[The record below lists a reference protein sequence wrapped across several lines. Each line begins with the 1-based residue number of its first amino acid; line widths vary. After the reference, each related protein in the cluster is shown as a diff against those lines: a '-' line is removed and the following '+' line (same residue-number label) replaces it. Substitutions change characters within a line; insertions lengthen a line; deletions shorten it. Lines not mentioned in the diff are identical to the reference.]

1 VICQFKKTF
10 LRDLAELP
18 AAYRK
23 RIERLV
29 FEEFPEMSNVS
40 DKLDIRKMQGYENY
54 FRIRIGDY
62 RIGCEIK
69 AGNSPACQPA
79 SLPACPLAS
88 LLACQPAS
96 LSAG

>member
-1 VICQFKKTF
+1 MICQFKKTF

-54 FRIRIGDY
+54 FRIRRGDY

-79 SLPACPLAS
+79 SLPACPLVS
-88 LLACQPAS
+88 L
-96 LSAG
+96 